1 MAAPGRQIETEGSL
15 PKEPTMQAARL
26 ELSLVPI
33 ARPEAPAAAAPTRG
47 ALRRGD
53 AMAPAAPGAVA
64 MDGPGWFMSSWELQ
78 HGLEVRE
85 GWPGDTGLNEWIDG
99 FLRV

>member
-1 MAAPGRQIETEGSL
+1 
-15 PKEPTMQAARL
+15 MQAASL
-26 ELSLVPI
+26 ELALVPI
-33 ARPEAPAAAAPTRG
+33 EPPVRAMPPKTAGARATHARRHDAEASERAASAA
-47 ALRRGD
+47 
-53 AMAPAAPGAVA
+53 VE
-64 MDGPGWFMSSWELQ
+64 GPGWFMSSWELQ

>member
-1 MAAPGRQIETEGSL
+1 
-15 PKEPTMQAARL
+15 MQAASL
-26 ELSLVPI
+26 ELTLVPI
-33 ARPEAPAAAAPTRG
+33 APRAGAAAMSTRGAERRSDAAAPAAGTAA
-47 ALRRGD
+47 
-53 AMAPAAPGAVA
+53 MN
-64 MDGPGWFMSSWELQ
+64 GPGWFMSSWELQ